1 MNSETYWTKRFEL
14 RLVSTFGVVIAGHGS
29 SVFVAGVLDYLR
41 SFALSFPDW
50 LGGILSGAPCRV
62 FFTRDG
68 IDGRENCMPLDIFIL
83 DNPGISEVIVTL
95 LGRNDRKKVMVIS
108 LILRDETVPPVWL

>member
-1 MNSETYWTKRFEL
+1 M
-14 RLVSTFGVVIAGHGS
+14 
-29 SVFVAGVLDYLR
+29 
-41 SFALSFPDW
+41 LSFSHW
-50 LGGILSGAPCRV
+50 LEGIFSGAPCPV

-68 IDGRENCMPLDIFIL
+68 IDGRENCMDIFLL

-108 LILRDETVPPVWL
+108 LILRDETVPPVCL